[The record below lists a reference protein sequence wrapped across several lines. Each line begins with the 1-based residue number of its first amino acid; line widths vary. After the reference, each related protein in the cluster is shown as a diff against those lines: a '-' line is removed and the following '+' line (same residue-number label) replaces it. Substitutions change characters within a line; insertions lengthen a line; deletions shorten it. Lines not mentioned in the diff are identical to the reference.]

1 MNSAESNHIEQAVCQ
16 NDRFCSFVEG
26 HDDFSPLER
35 NYLQSAILSKK
46 LSRILNVSTALAIW
60 SMVAAWMDA
69 IILPSLII
77 YAISFSGTAYLA
89 IAFPIIWTV
98 FNASSKFI
106 YIRNRLGN
114 AITLRDNVLAV
125 LPYFGAA
132 FLLKNWFIG
141 DPLLRNASL
150 SYIAHR
156 KKSLAD
162 RLLIFFRFYRV

>member
-1 MNSAESNHIEQAVCQ
+1 MNSVDINHIEQAVCQ
-16 NDRFCSFVEG
+16 NDRFCSFVES
-26 HDDFSPLER
+26 HDDFSPFER
-35 NYLQSAILSKK
+35 NYLQSAILTKK
-46 LSRILNVSTALAIW
+46 LSKILNVSATLAIW

-69 IILPSLII
+69 ILLPSLII
-77 YAISFSGTAYLA
+77 YAISFSGTPYLA

-106 YIRNRLGN
+106 YIRNRLSN

-132 FLLKNWFIG
+132 FLLKNWFVG

-156 KKSLAD
+156 KKSLTN
-162 RLLIFFRFYRV
+162 RVLSFFRF